1 MTQEKMSIPKPREQY
16 KVYQKFKSSQWSF
29 WSLLTF
35 TPWECS
41 ILLCTNSYL
50 PSGLCSMYLVWML
63 ARESII
69 TRELRRVY
77 SRVLEAIS
85 LFIKC
90 LSYIFF
96 YSSFLWSVCAC
107 RVCMCV
113 SVFVVGVCVFHGYT
127 CVCFHE
133 HLCECGY
140 WMLILDV
147 FLYNSLCYVLRQVLW
162 LHAKLNSSSN
172 LDNQCIPKGSMPT
185 FGEL

>member
-1 MTQEKMSIPKPREQY
+1 
-16 KVYQKFKSSQWSF
+16 
-29 WSLLTF
+29 
-35 TPWECS
+35 
-41 ILLCTNSYL
+41 
-50 PSGLCSMYLVWML
+50 
-63 ARESII
+63 
-69 TRELRRVY
+69 
-77 SRVLEAIS
+77 
-85 LFIKC
+85 
-90 LSYIFF
+90 
-96 YSSFLWSVCAC
+96 
-107 RVCMCV
+107 MCV

-185 FGEL
+185 FGELYLSDWHLFSAFIWILEIQTLSLTFTQQISYPRSHISLTPSKFLSLTFLNLLFFPSIYFPFWYIMFKVRHT